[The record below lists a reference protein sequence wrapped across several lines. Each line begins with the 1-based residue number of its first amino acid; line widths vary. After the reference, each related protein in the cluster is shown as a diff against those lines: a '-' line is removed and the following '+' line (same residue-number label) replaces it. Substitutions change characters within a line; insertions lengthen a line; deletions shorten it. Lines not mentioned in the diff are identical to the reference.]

1 MFDGNSD
8 IAQVAFDATLEGIII
23 ADSDAKIVMTNM
35 AIENIFGYSAAEIV
49 GKDLHMFV
57 PQTLRALHLE
67 HYKMYAKD
75 PNYLSFDNARE
86 ITGMHKDGRQL
97 PLELKLSQFSYKNK
111 DYAQAIITDI
121 TKRKAKEEEITS
133 AKTSLEKKVKD
144 YTAELEKVVKQLRQ
158 TNQDLEIEIKKK
170 IVAKQKARKAL
181 IAEREL
187 GQLKTKFLSLA
198 SHEFRT
204 PLSGIL
210 TSVTLIGKYI
220 PKEKENVTKHIK
232 VIKTLVNHLSNILD
246 DFLSLDRIESGEVH
260 YKFSKFQFNE
270 LMERI
275 IQETSPLLK
284 KGQHINYIPCTICP
298 ELYQDKRIV
307 HIILSNIIFNAIKYS
322 PEDSPINIAVKTG
335 ETIVIT
341 VTDTGIGIP
350 KNEQRNIF
358 TRFYRASNAT
368 HLQGTGIGL
377 NIVKANV
384 EGLGGTIIFKSKL
397 NEGTTFTVR
406 LPKNVDM

>member
-8 IAQVAFDATLEGIII
+8 IAQVAFDTTLEGIII
-23 ADSDAKIVMTNM
+23 ADSDAKIVMTNK
-35 AIENIFGYSAAEIV
+35 AIEKIFGYKAAELL

-57 PQTLRALHLE
+57 PKTLRALHLE

-86 ITGMHKDGRQL
+86 IIGMHKDGRQL

-121 TKRKAKEEEITS
+121 TKRKAKETENTI
-133 AKTSLEKKVKD
+133 AKTILEKKVKD

-210 TSVTLIGKYI
+210 TSAILIGKYI
-220 PKEKENVTKHIK
+220 PEEKENVTKHLK
-232 VIKTLVNHLSNILD
+232 VIKSMVNHLSNILD
-246 DFLSLDRIESGEVH
+246 DFLSLDRIESGQIH
-260 YKFSKFQFNE
+260 YKFSKFGFNK
-270 LMERI
+270 LMEKI
-275 IQETSPLLK
+275 MKETSSLMK

-298 ELYQDKRIV
+298 KLYQDKRIV

-322 PEDSPINIAVKTG
+322 PEDSPIDIAVKTG

-341 VTDTGIGIP
+341 VTDKGIGIP
-350 KNEQRNIF
+350 KNEQKDIF
-358 TRFYRASNAT
+358 SRFYRASNAT

-384 EGLGGTIIFKSKL
+384 EGLGGTIVFKSTL

-406 LPKNVDM
+406 LPKNVDI